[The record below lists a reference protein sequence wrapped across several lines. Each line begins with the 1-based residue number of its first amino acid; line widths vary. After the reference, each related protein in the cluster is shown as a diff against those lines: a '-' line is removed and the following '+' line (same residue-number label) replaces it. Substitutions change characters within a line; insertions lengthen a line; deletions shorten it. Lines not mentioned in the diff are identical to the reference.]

1 METTNRDDMHG
12 GELEVSILLHA
23 YPSLVGAGAGEQDN
37 EASSRPHLLTLG
49 LPGYTLSGIIGR
61 PSAATTEKG
70 KLVLDALVERAAS
83 HVHLLA

>member
-1 METTNRDDMHG
+1 
-12 GELEVSILLHA
+12 
-23 YPSLVGAGAGEQDN
+23 
-37 EASSRPHLLTLG
+37 LLTLG